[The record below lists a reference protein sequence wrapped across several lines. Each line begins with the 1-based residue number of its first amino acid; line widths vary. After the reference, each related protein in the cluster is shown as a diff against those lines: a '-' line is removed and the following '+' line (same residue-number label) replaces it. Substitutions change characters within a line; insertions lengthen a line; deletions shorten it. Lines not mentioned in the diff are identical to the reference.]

1 MKRLGIIFFVL
12 LAVGCQSTQDVEF
25 ARLFEQQ
32 QRGVQAEQSL
42 VAMSDAGYLKATAF
56 LTRLYT
62 NSEDPQKQQ
71 LAREYYQQLDQDT
84 SNADYARQYVK
95 WIAEVSREHPSYTQ
109 TSYSTLWSR
118 QTLHLDVADELV
130 KFYGWHPQQYDIS
143 SLERFYDEW
152 KTSWKKEERQ
162 DALMYL
168 NLVTDPSV
176 YVADIDLLCQKRGS
190 QEDTSDRATCH
201 QLYLKLAK
209 QAQDINA
216 IDKRIEEIV
225 ADYQRGDITEDG
237 VVRCSRTLIDYS
249 YGGSYLAKGMRLAG
263 VDFSSDKLFLFAAR
277 YEMKEEVLMS
287 EQELLS
293 GLTARAAEGNQEATL
308 ILGLLYMRGD
318 RVPEDPERAESYL
331 KLVLEG
337 PRAQHN
343 LGLLYLSAKLGE
355 EKMQDGIDLLLAS
368 ARGGDGQSYIE
379 LAKAFYDTA
388 GITPNYSYVW
398 IFANMA
404 LEFAEFKDQQQRETI
419 ESWIKESGSQRA
431 QAIST
436 RLLEIE
442 RREVRWSLA
451 LM

>member
-1 MKRLGIIFFVL
+1 
-12 LAVGCQSTQDVEF
+12 
-25 ARLFEQQ
+25 
-32 QRGVQAEQSL
+32 
-42 VAMSDAGYLKATAF
+42 
-56 LTRLYT
+56 
-62 NSEDPQKQQ
+62 
-71 LAREYYQQLDQDT
+71 
-84 SNADYARQYVK
+84 
-95 WIAEVSREHPSYTQ
+95 
-109 TSYSTLWSR
+109 
-118 QTLHLDVADELV
+118 
-130 KFYGWHPQQYDIS
+130 
-143 SLERFYDEW
+143 
-152 KTSWKKEERQ
+152 
-162 DALMYL
+162 
-168 NLVTDPSV
+168 
-176 YVADIDLLCQKRGS
+176 
-190 QEDTSDRATCH
+190 
-201 QLYLKLAK
+201 
-209 QAQDINA
+209 
-216 IDKRIEEIV
+216 
-225 ADYQRGDITEDG
+225 
-237 VVRCSRTLIDYS
+237 
-249 YGGSYLAKGMRLAG
+249 
-263 VDFSSDKLFLFAAR
+263 
-277 YEMKEEVLMS
+277 MS

-308 ILGLLYMRGD
+308 MLGLLYMRDD

-331 KLVLEG
+331 KLVLED

-431 QAIST
+431 QAISE